1 MKKNDNRLILFIIPN
16 GEFDGRFNKLEKLP
30 NARVF
35 VAAQKGSVEVLELVA
50 LFLLKT
56 VTFGNLN
63 FQIIENCSDLLNFR
77 RCIHWL

>member
-1 MKKNDNRLILFIIPN
+1 MTIVLFFSLSPMAN
-16 GEFDGRFNKLEKLP
+16 LMADLTSLKKLP
-30 NARVF
+30 NVRVF

-77 RCIHWL
+77 RCIHLL